1 VVHGA
6 VHLLF
11 RVLGAVLFLLLVAA
25 GLLAWRLSQG
35 PLPLD
40 LLTPYVEDLLTSPED
55 DFRLSVGHTQ
65 LTWERGDGE
74 LDLRASDVRAL
85 DADGAVLAA
94 VPEVGIGLQPL
105 GLLRGQVRLSAVEV
119 IGPHIQLRRDSDG
132 IVHFGLWHSGAA
144 DTEQEASADV
154 LVEALLR
161 GLNAEGEGPA
171 ASLGAVRVVGAD
183 ATIIDD
189 VLNATWQVP
198 SASVE
203 LLRGT
208 GGGIDL
214 SAQLE
219 VALPDGTT
227 HLDVVGGLDPVT
239 WGVDLEATFANLRP
253 AALAG
258 FSESLAPLGAADLPL
273 AGSVSLTLAT
283 TPRLVVEDVAVALT
297 GGAGTLRLPDPVATD
312 YAVRGLTLRASAS
325 AATDSILL
333 ETLEIVLDRPE
344 GVEGSGDL
352 EGMGESIA
360 RLSATLG
367 RGAESGFVVEVA
379 ASVENIPVDAL
390 PHWWPRPIAP
400 NPREWVTERLS
411 AGVVP
416 RGQWAVTLAGP
427 TLEDMVPTSFSG
439 TLRAE
444 GVDVDYL
451 PPMPKAVGAAAE
463 VTFALDTITATLERG
478 EVPGLGGTPLRVTG
492 GIIAFHGL
500 DTDKSDAVI
509 NLDIEGGLLQALRL
523 IDHQPLGYTSTLG
536 LSPKGAS
543 GKVRTDLKLAFPLL
557 ANLPLDALTV
567 ETSAVITDAFLPGAV
582 FGRDLSEGN
591 LTLAVDTSSLE
602 ARGQALIGGVPAGFV
617 WREIFSGKPHRSHY
631 AVQAVV
637 EEDKRDVFGLDFPP
651 FTAPFLTGPVK
662 ADIEL
667 TVVSRTL
674 STLGAHLD
682 LAGAGIS
689 IPGFDWTKAPGVPA
703 QASVSVRMA
712 GGEVREVPNFV
723 VRSPTGSRGPLVAEG
738 RVRLHEDTSDLDR
751 IEFSR
756 VELGET
762 EMAGAVVVRPDGT
775 WDITVK
781 GPAFDATP
789 FLSGGRRGPDLH
801 PEAAIVN
808 EGVTL
813 PPLRITGDFDVVW
826 LAEDGTM
833 ETVRVDLDR
842 RDDQWRAARLDGLL
856 EGKTPFTYLLTPASP
871 AVLDGNRVFS
881 AATEDAGAL
890 LRSLDLI
897 GTVRGGRLEA
907 SGTVDPLGKAAGRLL
922 ISDYRLVEAPVLAQL
937 LSVAALT
944 GILDALTGEGIAFE
958 TLEAPFTYA
967 DDVLTLTDFRA
978 HGSSLGLTG
987 AGTIDLGRDELAV
1000 GGTLIPAY
1008 VFNSLLGKIP
1018 IVGGLLSGFEK
1029 DGGLF
1034 AASYTVRGPTTRP
1047 EISVNPLTA
1056 LAPGFL
1062 RNILGLGSP
1071 TQEIAPTPTPEPAPL
1086 Q

>member
-1 VVHGA
+1 MVHGA

-40 LLTPYVEDLLTSPED
+40 LLTPYIEDLLASPED
-55 DFRLSVGHTQ
+55 DFRLSIGQTQ

-74 LDLRASDVRAL
+74 LDLRATDVRAL
-85 DADGAVLAA
+85 STDGAVLAA
-94 VPEVGIGLQPL
+94 VPEVGIALQPL

-119 IGPHIQLRRDSDG
+119 IGPHIQLRRDTDG
-132 IVHFGLWHSGAA
+132 VVHFGLWHAGATDSG
-144 DTEQEASADV
+144 QGSSADV
-154 LVEALLR
+154 IVEALLR
-161 GLNAEGEGPA
+161 GLNAESEGLA
-171 ASLGAVRVVGAD
+171 AGLGAVRIIGAD

-189 VLNATWQVP
+189 ALNAIWQVP

-227 HLDVVGGLDPVT
+227 HLDVVGGLNPVT
-239 WGVDLEATFANLRP
+239 WGIDLDATFANLRP

-258 FSESLAPLGAADLPL
+258 FSEHLALLGAADLPL
-273 AGSVSLTLAT
+273 GGTVSLTLAT

-312 YAVRGLTLRASAS
+312 YAVRGLTFRGSASAS
-325 AATDSILL
+325 TDAVLI
-333 ETLEIVLDRPE
+333 ETLEIVLDRPD
-344 GVEGSGDL
+344 GVEGSG
-352 EGMGESIA
+352 ESIA
-360 RLSATLG
+360 RVSATLG
-367 RGAESGFVVEVA
+367 RGAESGFVAEIA
-379 ASVENIPVDAL
+379 ASVENVPVDAL
-390 PHWWPRPIAP
+390 PHWWPRPVAP

-411 AGVVP
+411 AGLVP

-427 TLEDMVPTSFSG
+427 TVQDMVPTSFSG

-444 GVDVDYL
+444 GVTVDYL
-451 PPMPKAVGAAAE
+451 PPMPKAVGAAAD
-463 VTFALDTITATLERG
+463 VTFALDTITAALERG
-478 EVPGLGGTPLRVTG
+478 EVPDLGGPPLKVTG
-492 GIIAFHGL
+492 GLIAFHGL
-500 DTDKSDAVI
+500 DTDDSDAVI

-543 GKVRTDLKLAFPLL
+543 GQVRTDLKLAFPLL

-682 LAGAGIS
+682 LAGAGIE

-712 GGEVREVPNFV
+712 GGDVREVPSFV

-738 RVRLHEDTSDLDR
+738 RVRLHEATSDLDR

-756 VELGET
+756 LELGET
-762 EMAGAVVVRPDGT
+762 EMAGAVVVQPDGT
-775 WDITVK
+775 WDVTVK

-789 FLSGGRRGPDLH
+789 FLSGGPRGPELH
-801 PEAAIVN
+801 PETAIV
-808 EGVTL
+808 EQGVTL
-813 PPLRITGDFDVVW
+813 PPLRIAGEFDVVW

-856 EGKTPFTYLLTPASP
+856 EGKTPFTYLLTPATP

-907 SGTVDPLGKAAGRLL
+907 SGTVDPAGKAVGRLR
-922 ISDYRLVEAPVLAQL
+922 IDDYRLVEAPVLAQL

-944 GILDALTGEGIAFE
+944 GILDALTGEGIAFQ

-967 DDVLTLTDFRA
+967 DDVLTLTDFRT

-987 AGTIDLGRDELAV
+987 DGTIDLGRDELTV

-1008 VFNSLLGKIP
+1008 VVNSLLGRIP
-1018 IVGGLLSGFEK
+1018 LVGGLLSGFEK

-1034 AASYTVRGPTTRP
+1034 AASYTVRGPTTKP

-1062 RNILGLGSP
+1062 RNIFGLVSP
-1071 TQEIAPTPTPEPAPL
+1071 AQEPDSADPAADPS